1 MNPRCD
7 FIKEKNNPLLRV
19 TLFLMSFVG
28 LLRHPRL
35 SRLLAVRWT
44 GQATDGVFQS
54 ALASFVLFSPER
66 QANALSAA
74 VGFAVVLLPYSII
87 GPFVGTIL
95 DRVSRQRA
103 LFFCNLAR
111 SANLFFVALLVYTG
125 TTGVE
130 LTVVVLVAFGINR
143 FILAALSA
151 GLPLLVDTKSLIT
164 ANAIA
169 VTGGSVLVVI
179 GGGIGVGVRA
189 LVDGAAIADHAD
201 ALLIV
206 LAAAGYFIAALFT
219 GRLKKYEIGPLKKEK
234 ESASFLQGFRD
245 MKEGFQ
251 YLQGHLD
258 ASRGIIATAVQ
269 RGGLTA
275 LTLTA
280 LLLER
285 NTFNDPAKPEDG
297 LQGFGIALSIAGLGV
312 FLGAFLAPYGVARFG
327 RHRWIKFA
335 MIASAC
341 SPLILAA
348 TQTEIGL
355 CVTAFLT
362 AFFGQNIKVTNDALV
377 QSKIDDYHRGRVFA
391 VYDVV
396 VNGAIVS
403 GGLIAAL
410 LLPPS
415 GLSRIVPL
423 AVSAAYLLIAFILLR
438 PAKFY
443 ATYSPTI

>member
-1 MNPRCD
+1 M
-7 FIKEKNNPLLRV
+7 
-19 TLFLMSFVG
+19 
-28 LLRHPRL
+28 
-35 SRLLAVRWT
+35 
-44 GQATDGVFQS
+44 TDGVFQS

-74 VGFAVVLLPYSII
+74 IGFAVVLLPYSIV

-103 LFFCNLAR
+103 LFYANLAR
-111 SANLFFVALLVYTG
+111 SANLLVVAVFVFSGA
-125 TTGVE
+125 TGVA

-143 FILAALSA
+143 LILAALSA
-151 GLPLLVDTKSLIT
+151 GLPLLIDSKSLIT

-189 LVDGAAIADHAD
+189 LVDGAALADQAD
-201 ALLIV
+201 SLLILLAAGGYLTAALLS
-206 LAAAGYFIAALFT
+206 
-219 GRLKKYEIGPLKKEK
+219 GRLSKYEIGPMEHEK
-234 ESASFLQGFRD
+234 AAASFKQGFID
-245 MKEGFQ
+245 MREGIDF
-251 YLQGHLD
+251 LRKNAD
-258 ASRGIIATAVQ
+258 TARGIAATAVH

-285 NTFNDPAKPEDG
+285 NTFNDPSRPEDG
-297 LQGFGIALSIAGLGV
+297 LQGFGVALTIAGIGV

-335 MIASAC
+335 MFASAF
-341 SPLILAA
+341 SPIFLAIW
-348 TQTEIGL
+348 QTEIAL
-355 CVTAFLT
+355 SVTAFLT
-362 AFFGQNIKVTNDALV
+362 AFCGQNIKVTNDALV
-377 QSKIDDYHRGRVFA
+377 QSKIDDYYRGRVFA

-396 VNGAIVS
+396 VNSAIVS

-410 LLPPS
+410 LLPTS
-415 GLSRIVPL
+415 GVTAKVPL
-423 AVSAAYLLIAFILLR
+423 FVMTAYLLVAVVVLR
-438 PAKFY
+438 PSKFK
-443 ATYSPTI
+443 ATY

>member
-1 MNPRCD
+1 M
-7 FIKEKNNPLLRV
+7 
-19 TLFLMSFVG
+19 
-28 LLRHPRL
+28 
-35 SRLLAVRWT
+35 
-44 GQATDGVFQS
+44 TDGVFQS

-74 VGFAVVLLPYSII
+74 IGFAVVLLPYSIV

-103 LFFCNLAR
+103 LFYANLAR
-111 SANLFFVALLVYTG
+111 SANLFLVALFVFSG
-125 TTGVE
+125 TTGVA
-130 LTVVVLVAFGINR
+130 LTVVVLIAFGINR
-143 FILAALSA
+143 LILAALSA
-151 GLPLLVDTKSLIT
+151 GLPLLIDSKSLIT

-189 LVDGAAIADHAD
+189 LVDGAALADHAD
-201 ALLIV
+201 SVLILMAAGGYFAAALLS
-206 LAAAGYFIAALFT
+206 
-219 GRLKKYEIGPLKKEK
+219 GRLSKYEIGPQEHEK
-234 ESASFLQGFRD
+234 AAASFKQGFTD
-245 MKEGFQ
+245 MREGIDF
-251 YLQGHLD
+251 LRKNID
-258 ASRGIIATAVQ
+258 TARGIVATAVH

-285 NTFNDPAKPEDG
+285 NTFNDPGSPEDG
-297 LQGFGIALSIAGLGV
+297 LQGFGIALTIAGIGV

-335 MIASAC
+335 MFASAF
-341 SPLILAA
+341 SPIFLAIW
-348 TQTEIGL
+348 QTEVAL
-355 CVTAFLT
+355 SVTAFTT

-377 QSKIDDYHRGRVFA
+377 QSKIDDYYRGRVFA

-396 VNGAIVS
+396 VNSAIVS

-410 LLPPS
+410 LLPTS
-415 GLSRIVPL
+415 GVTAKVPL
-423 AVSAAYLLIAFILLR
+423 FVMSAYLLVAVVVLR
-438 PAKFY
+438 SSKFK
-443 ATYSPTI
+443 ATY

>member
-7 FIKEKNNPLLRV
+7 FIKEKNNPIFRD
-19 TLFLMSFVG
+19 TLFLVSFLG

-74 VGFAVVLLPYSII
+74 IGFAVVLLPYSIV

-103 LFFCNLAR
+103 LFFANLAR
-111 SANLFFVALLVYTG
+111 SINLLLVALFVFSG
-125 TTGVE
+125 TTGVL

-143 FILAALSA
+143 LILAALSA
-151 GLPLLVDTKSLIT
+151 GLPLLIDSKSLIT

-201 ALLIV
+201 SLLV
-206 LAAAGYFIAALFT
+206 LLASGGYLAAALLC
-219 GRLKKYEIGPLKKEK
+219 GRIKKYEIGPQAHEKAEASLK
-234 ESASFLQGFRD
+234 QGFVD
-245 MKEGFQ
+245 MYEGFT
-251 YLQGHLD
+251 YLRKHID
-258 ASRGIIATAVQ
+258 AGRGIVATAVH

-285 NTFNDPAKPEDG
+285 NTFNDPTQPEDG
-297 LQGFGIALSIAGLGV
+297 LQGFGIALSIAGVGV

-335 MIASAC
+335 MLASAF

-348 TQTEIGL
+348 SQTEIAL
-355 CVTAFLT
+355 VVTAFFT

-410 LLPPS
+410 LLPTS
-415 GLSRIVPL
+415 GVTPLVPL
-423 AVSAAYLLIAFILLR
+423 FVSGAYFVIAFVTLR
-438 PAKFY
+438 PSKFY
-443 ATYSPTI
+443 ATA

>member
-1 MNPRCD
+1 M
-7 FIKEKNNPLLRV
+7 
-19 TLFLMSFVG
+19 
-28 LLRHPRL
+28 
-35 SRLLAVRWT
+35 
-44 GQATDGVFQS
+44 TDGVFQS

-74 VGFAVVLLPYSII
+74 IGFAVVLLPYSIV

-103 LFFCNLAR
+103 LFFANLAR
-111 SANLFFVALLVYTG
+111 SANLLVVAVFVFSGA
-125 TTGVE
+125 TGVA

-143 FILAALSA
+143 LILAALSA
-151 GLPLLVDTKSLIT
+151 GLPLLIDSKSLIT

-189 LVDGAAIADHAD
+189 LVDGAALADQAD
-201 ALLIV
+201 SLLILMAAGGY
-206 LAAAGYFIAALFT
+206 LAAALLSS
-219 GRLKKYEIGPLKKEK
+219 RLNKYEIGPLAHEK
-234 ESASFLQGFRD
+234 AAASFRQGFID
-245 MKEGFQ
+245 MREGIDF
-251 YLQGHLD
+251 LAKNVD
-258 ASRGIIATAVQ
+258 TARGIIATAVH

-285 NTFNDPAKPEDG
+285 NTFNDPSRPEDG
-297 LQGFGIALSIAGLGV
+297 LQGFGIALTIAGIGV

-335 MIASAC
+335 MYASAL
-341 SPLILAA
+341 SPVSLAIW
-348 TQTEIGL
+348 QTEIAL
-355 CVTAFLT
+355 IITAFFT

-377 QSKIDDYHRGRVFA
+377 QSKIDDYYRGRVFA
-391 VYDVV
+391 VYDVI
-396 VNGAIVS
+396 VNSAIVS

-410 LLPPS
+410 LLPAS
-415 GLSRIVPL
+415 GVTAKVPL
-423 AVSAAYLLIAFILLR
+423 FVMGAYLLVAVVVLR
-438 PAKFY
+438 PSKFN
-443 ATYSPTI
+443 ATY

>member
-1 MNPRCD
+1 
-7 FIKEKNNPLLRV
+7 
-19 TLFLMSFVG
+19 MSFVG
-28 LLRHPRL
+28 LIRHPRL

-44 GQATDGVFQS
+44 GQMTDGLFQS

-74 VGFAVVLLPYSII
+74 LGFAVVLLPYSVV

-103 LFFCNLAR
+103 LLYSNLVR
-111 SANLFFVALLVYTG
+111 STNLLLVALLIFSG
-125 TTGVE
+125 NTGVE
-130 LTVVVLVAFGINR
+130 LTIVVLIAFGVNR
-143 FILAALSA
+143 LILAALSA
-151 GLPLLVDTKSLIT
+151 GLPLLVDSKSLIT

-169 VTGGSVLVVI
+169 VTGGSVLVVV

-206 LAAAGYFIAALFT
+206 LAAIGYFAAGLFT
-219 GRLKKYEIGPLKKEK
+219 SRLNKYEIGPQKHEVA
-234 ESASFLQGFRD
+234 SASFSQGFVD
-245 MKEGFQ
+245 MQEGLEF
-251 YLQGHLD
+251 LRRHVD
-258 ASRGIIATAVQ
+258 AGRGIVATAIH

-285 NTFNDPAKPEDG
+285 NTFNNPSQPEEG
-297 LQGFGIALSIAGLGV
+297 LKGFGVALSVAGIGV
-312 FLGAFLAPYGVARFG
+312 FLGAFLAPYGVAKVG
-327 RHRWIKFA
+327 RHRWIKFS
-335 MIASAC
+335 MFASAA

-348 TQTEIGL
+348 SQTRISL
-355 CVTAFLT
+355 SVTAFL
-362 AFFGQNIKVTNDALV
+362 ASFFGQNIKVTNDALV
-377 QSKIDDYHRGRVFA
+377 QSKIDDYYRGRVFA

-403 GGLIAAL
+403 GGIIAAL
-410 LLPPS
+410 LLPTS
-415 GLSRIVPL
+415 GLTTSVPL
-423 AVSAAYLLIAFILLR
+423 VVCGAYLLVALIVLR
-438 PAKFY
+438 SAKFK
-443 ATYSPTI
+443 ATY